1 MLAVIIF
8 LVIGFCISTMDIT
21 YYLKES
27 NANMIMNAEDS
38 SSSDEEEAAKTKKQL
53 SKSLPAKRA
62 QVRIYN
68 VNILARCT
76 GVYFSRIV

>member
-1 MLAVIIF
+1 MLMMIIF
-8 LVIGFCISTMDIT
+8 LMRFCMSTINII

-27 NANMIMNAEDS
+27 NANMIMDAEDS
-38 SSSDEEEAAKTKKQL
+38 SSSDEEEAAAKTKKQL

-68 VNILARCT
+68 VNI
-76 GVYFSRIV
+76 